1 MKRKARDVAKRGLGR
16 FTHREVVFPKPP
28 RSLVPPEIVCR
39 ELDLAN
45 HKLFRIGVDS
55 RCVDS
60 DAVVLQHVEE
70 RGLPRIVEPKKE
82 DLGALVM
89 KTCRRKRNK
98 KQCEVIQAP
107 PKRVWAIRV
116 AHQYSLMLA
125 APVCQHFREK

>member
-98 KQCEVIQAP
+98 KQCDGYSGPP
-107 PKRVWAIRV
+107 PKGLGDTRGGTPI
-116 AHQYSLMLA
+116 
-125 APVCQHFREK
+125 FF